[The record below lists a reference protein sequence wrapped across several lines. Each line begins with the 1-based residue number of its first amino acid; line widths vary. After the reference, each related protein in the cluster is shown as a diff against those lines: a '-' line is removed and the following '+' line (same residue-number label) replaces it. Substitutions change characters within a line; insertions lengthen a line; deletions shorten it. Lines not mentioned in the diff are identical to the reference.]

1 MNEESIL
8 VYVKKLLGIQNDYT
22 HFDPDIIYGIN
33 AAFAILTQLGVGPES
48 GFSISDDSKTWNEF
62 ITDKLQLSM
71 IKPYVYLKTRMLFDP
86 PTSSVLTD
94 SINKTISEYEYR
106 LYVASDGDNS
116 LPNVL
121 NKIEKGLDAIIA
133 NENTYIGGEDQNE

>member
-33 AAFAILTQLGVGPES
+33 AAFSILTQLGVGPES

-62 ITDKLQLSM
+62 ISDKLQLSM
-71 IKPYVYLKTRMLFDP
+71 IKPYVYLKTRLLFDP
-86 PTSSVLTD
+86 PSSATLID
-94 SINKTISEYEYR
+94 SINATIKEYEFR
-106 LYVASDGDNS
+106 LFIASDGG
-116 LPNVL
+116 
-121 NKIEKGLDAIIA
+121 EK
-133 NENTYIGGEDQNE
+133 QNE